1 MTDALFSD
9 APISTPLAVTLRPYQ
24 RAAVDAVYTWFETH
38 DTNPLIVVPTG
49 GGKSLIAAAFI
60 HSVVT
65 QFQSERILILTHVRE
80 LIAQNHA
87 ALLRAWPGAVAG
99 ICSAG
104 IGRKEFDARILFAGI
119 QTVHKKAERIGWTDL
134 VVVDECFVAGTD
146 VSTPNGATKIENL
159 RVGDKVKNAIGIG
172 VVEAV
177 STSVRDV
184 IEVELTNGRVIRCT
198 PEHPFFTD
206 RGWVRAGSMVIG
218 EITYSEQAVRALWQ
232 GVPAMAE
239 DESGRF
245 GASRLPGSRM
255 EQADLLLSILRQ
267 EAQEPDEQQSGASA
281 DARNTSQDKASADQ
295 ERRERSSVA
304 ASATRLV
311 ACARRRVGVGG
322 CGPDRWQG
330 TGSRTS
336 YSLQD
341 RHREPVRDARN
352 RTGRRITLRRFPEG
366 TGRTKA
372 DVPDVVRVA
381 RVSYPERGCAAPVFN
396 LRVSGHPSFF
406 AGGVLVHNCHL
417 ISGEADGMY
426 RRFLGDLSSMNPKM
440 KVIGLT
446 ATPYRTDSG
455 RLDKGPGKLFGGIAY
470 ECDLVQ
476 LIEDGYLSRVI
487 SRGTKATI
495 DTSEVHK
502 RGGEFIAGELEM
514 AAMLGDLVP
523 QAAQEI
529 LSRAEGR
536 KSLLLFC
543 CGIAHAQAMAER
555 MNALG
560 VECECVF
567 GNTPKE
573 ERDEILARFKRG
585 ELRAIS
591 NFGVLTTGF
600 DAPNVDLIALL
611 RPTCSPG
618 LYVQMVGRGLRI
630 APGKADCLVLD
641 FGQNVLRHG
650 PLDHVQ
656 PTEKD
661 GSEEPG
667 EAPMK
672 ECPECMLLVAISA
685 RECPECGYEFPPPL
699 ATKHDPTPDERL
711 EILRGKAAI
720 VRWDVQRVD
729 YREHHKKDKPVSL
742 RVDYHC
748 GFHQTVSEWV
758 CFEHEG
764 YARKRAEQWWKANGG
779 ALPVPETV
787 DMARVRI
794 DMGALRRVVS
804 VTVDQRE
811 EYPKLL
817 GVRHAEAGVVAMA
830 IPEDEIPF

>member
-1 MTDALFSD
+1 MSEAPMFSD
-9 APISTPLAVTLRPYQ
+9 QPVATPLAVVLRPYQ
-24 RAAVDAVYTWFETH
+24 QAAVDAVYTWFESH
-38 DTNPLIVVPTG
+38 DTNPLLVLPTG
-49 GGKSLIAAAFI
+49 SGKSICAAAFI

-65 QFQSERILILTHVRE
+65 QFPSERILILTHVRE

-134 VVVDECFVAGTD
+134 VVIDEAHLCGTD
-146 VSTPNGATKIENL
+146 
-159 RVGDKVKNAIGIG
+159 D
-172 VVEAV
+172 
-177 STSVRDV
+177 
-184 IEVELTNGRVIRCT
+184 
-198 PEHPFFTD
+198 
-206 RGWVRAGSMVIG
+206 M
-218 EITYSEQAVRALWQ
+218 
-232 GVPAMAE
+232 
-239 DESGRF
+239 
-245 GASRLPGSRM
+245 
-255 EQADLLLSILRQ
+255 
-267 EAQEPDEQQSGASA
+267 
-281 DARNTSQDKASADQ
+281 
-295 ERRERSSVA
+295 
-304 ASATRLV
+304 
-311 ACARRRVGVGG
+311 
-322 CGPDRWQG
+322 
-330 TGSRTS
+330 
-336 YSLQD
+336 
-341 RHREPVRDARN
+341 
-352 RTGRRITLRRFPEG
+352 
-366 TGRTKA
+366 
-372 DVPDVVRVA
+372 
-381 RVSYPERGCAAPVFN
+381 
-396 LRVSGHPSFF
+396 
-406 AGGVLVHNCHL
+406 
-417 ISGEADGMY
+417 GMY

-560 VECECVF
+560 VPCECVF

-573 ERDEILARFKRG
+573 ERDEILDRFKRG

-661 GSEEPG
+661 GSEAPG

-685 RECPECGYEFPPPL
+685 RECPECGYAFPPPL

-729 YREHHKKDKPVSL
+729 YREHHKKDKPTSL

-764 YARKRAEQWWKANGG
+764 YARKKAEQWWKANGG

-830 IPEDEIPF
+830 QIEDDDLPF